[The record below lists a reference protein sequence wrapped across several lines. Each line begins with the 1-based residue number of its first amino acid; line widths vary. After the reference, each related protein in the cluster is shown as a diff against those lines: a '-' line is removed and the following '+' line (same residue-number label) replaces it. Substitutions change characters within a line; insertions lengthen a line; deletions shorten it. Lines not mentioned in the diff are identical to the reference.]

1 MVYRFFALNMI
12 QYWFDYVQNIIFIYI
27 SVHLCNP
34 SLSWN
39 ERLSWLGNCSSLAP
53 HYIKTIAPDIPPSN
67 SHWIA
72 QNGPYDKGFY

>member
-53 HYIKTIAPDIPPSN
+53 RLIGNMDIHSSLVPPLTT
-67 SHWIA
+67 
-72 QNGPYDKGFY
+72 G